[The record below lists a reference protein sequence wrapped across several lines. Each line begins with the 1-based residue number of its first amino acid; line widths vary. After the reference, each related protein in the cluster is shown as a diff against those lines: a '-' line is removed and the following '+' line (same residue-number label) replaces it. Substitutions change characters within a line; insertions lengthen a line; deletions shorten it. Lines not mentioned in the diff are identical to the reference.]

1 MLMQLLTDVDLDQ
14 EITILGPC
22 IYTDDTSGVAALQL
36 FAVSADLCFEG
47 YNLTMSNMLM
57 MLMTPYN

>member
-22 IYTDDTSGVAALQL
+22 IYIDDISGVAALQTL
-36 FAVSADLCFEG
+36 GSVGRFMF
-47 YNLTMSNMLM
+47 
-57 MLMTPYN
+57 